1 MTHIESP
8 KVVKKKLFSPIW
20 LLPIVALILGGWL
33 GVKSIRESGIEIQIH
48 FPSATGIDVGKTLV
62 KYQGLTVGKVS
73 DISIDDDLKG
83 VNVKV
88 LMDYR
93 ADPFLRKDTLFWLV
107 TPKASIT
114 GVEGLDALFS
124 GNYIALQ
131 PGSGRS
137 ATQFEAE
144 RETPS
149 ILPSSEGL
157 VIELTSKKLGSVD
170 VGSQVFYHQIPV
182 GSVVSYRLENSQLI
196 VISVFIQE
204 QYAQLVKK
212 NSRFWNVSGLSIDAS
227 LSGIKINTESLASL
241 LAGGI
246 SFDSEEDQD
255 LAENG
260 DSFLLFSDEAQALTG
275 HRFTLTAKDAE
286 NVGKGAAIIY
296 RGITVGTV
304 IDKKLSDTGVMLT
317 AELNAEHQALL
328 SSDSRFWLSGAEI
341 SLSGVKHAARL
352 ITGNVV
358 NILPG
363 VSQDRTKNSF
373 ALETNA
379 PDLLWAK
386 KRFITVT
393 AKENNGVK
401 AGSQIRFRQ
410 LPIGQVNQVS
420 LSKNFEQV
428 EYQVEILPEFSSLL
442 TQGSYFIPESAVKI
456 SASLEGIEVQTRDL
470 ATLVEGAISLIPGKS
485 KQLTKQSQFH
495 LFASQAAAQQ
505 EQDKANKVHLTL
517 LSHDGAD
524 LSAGAPVY
532 YKKMAIGEV
541 ESITWQAASDT
552 FAVKLAIDKQFNAL
566 LKPNRVFWR
575 NQAVSV
581 DASLAGVEFD
591 IAPLAGAIKGS
602 ISLGFVANQEA
613 LPQAEIAQAEILY
626 EDRHLALV
634 QAKAISLTLSATAN
648 INAKAAIRYQG
659 HQIGQVQSVKLSPS
673 LNELTAKA
681 YLYGEYAQHFSRS
694 DSEYYIV
701 DAQISLAGIK
711 APQTL
716 ISGAYLAV
724 SPGINTDEAQHFK
737 VHNQASHYANL
748 AEDALTFTLEDTKL
762 GSLKAGTQIFYRG
775 IPIGQI
781 DGYQLNQTGNKVQLF
796 AHIQGQYAHL
806 VNQTSLFWN
815 TSGIKID
822 VGLFSGAQI
831 ETGSLESILAGGIGV
846 VTQDVTQE
854 SNALISGST
863 LPIQPDFDPQWL
875 TWEPAQQAR

>member
-33 GVKSIRESGIEIQIH
+33 GFKSIRESGIEIQIH
-48 FPSATGIDVGKTLV
+48 FPNATGIDVGKTLV

-157 VIELTSKKLGSVD
+157 VIELTSHKLGSID

-212 NSRFWNVSGLSIDAS
+212 NSRFWNVSGVSIDAS
-227 LSGIKINTESLASL
+227 LSGIKINTESLASM

-246 SFDSEEDQD
+246 SFDSEEAQA

-260 DSFLLFSDEAQALTG
+260 DSFLLFADEAQATTG
-275 HRFTLTAKDAE
+275 HRFTLTATDGE
-286 NVGKGAAIIY
+286 NVSKGADIIY
-296 RGITVGTV
+296 RGINVGKI
-304 IDKKLSDTGVMLT
+304 IDKKLSDAGVTLT
-317 AELNAEHQALL
+317 AELNAEHQMLL
-328 SSDSRFWLSGAEI
+328 NSDSRFWLSGAEI

-352 ITGNVV
+352 ITGNVI

-363 VSQDRTKNSF
+363 VSTDKSKNSF
-373 ALETNA
+373 VLESSA

-386 KRFITVT
+386 KRFITVV

-401 AGSQIRFRQ
+401 AGSQLRFRQ
-410 LPIGQVNQVS
+410 LPIGQVNKVS

-428 EYQVEILPEFSSLL
+428 EYQVEILPEFAALL
-442 TQGSYFIPESAVKI
+442 TQGSYFIPESALNI
-456 SASLEGIEVQTRDL
+456 SASLEGVQVQTRDL
-470 ATLVEGAISLIPGKS
+470 TTLVDGAISLIPGSS
-485 KQLTKQSQFH
+485 KQLAKQNQFT
-495 LFASQAAAQQ
+495 LFASNAAAQQ
-505 EQDKANKVHLTL
+505 EQDKAHKTYLTL
-517 LSHDGAD
+517 TSQDGAD
-524 LSAGAPVY
+524 LSAGAPIY

-541 ESITWQAASDT
+541 ESIIWQAASDT
-552 FAVKLAIDKQFNAL
+552 FSVKLAIDKKFNAL

-575 NQAVSV
+575 NQAMSV
-581 DASLAGVEFD
+581 DASLAGIELD

-602 ISLGFVANQEA
+602 ISLGFIDISNEDANTIQ
-613 LPQAEIAQAEILY
+613 QTGILY
-626 EDRHLALV
+626 EDRQLALV
-634 QAKAISLTLSATAN
+634 QAKAISLTLPASAKVT
-648 INAKAAIRYQG
+648 AKAPIRYQG
-659 HQIGQVQSVKLSPS
+659 HQIGQVQSVKLSPN
-673 LNELTAKA
+673 LEELTAKA

-694 DSEYYIV
+694 DSEYFVV
-701 DAQISLAGIK
+701 DALISLSGIK
-711 APQTL
+711 APETL
-716 ISGAYLAV
+716 LTGPYIGVTPGSSTDDALSFAV
-724 SPGINTDEAQHFK
+724 QSKPR
-737 VHNQASHYANL
+737 HYANL
-748 AEDALTFTLEDTKL
+748 AEDALTFTLEDKEL
-762 GSLKAGTQIFYRG
+762 GSLKTGSQIFYRG
-775 IPIGQI
+775 IAIGQI
-781 DGYQLNQTGNKVQLF
+781 DGVQLNAAGNKVQLF
-796 AHIQGQYAHL
+796 AHIQGKYAHL

-831 ETGSLESILAGGIGV
+831 ETGSLETILAGGINV
-846 VTQDVTQE
+846 VTQDVTQAD
-854 SNALISGST
+854 NALASGSIIT
-863 LPIQPDFDPQWL
+863 LQQDFDPQWL
-875 TWEPAQQAR
+875 TWEPAQQAQ